1 MAKIKNNLFL
11 KGVSG
16 TLGGQL
22 TYRQYGEDM
31 IVSAKPVMDP
41 NRQPTEEQT
50 KHRSKFS
57 DAASYA
63 TEALESEELKAEYR
77 KAAPKGKSA
86 YNMAVSDYFNAP
98 VVKKI
103 SLADNVVSV
112 LAKDDFRVASLKV
125 SILSAGGEVLE
136 EGEATPNSVNRE
148 KWTYTTALT
157 AEVLAGTTLRAVAK
171 DLPGNEGTLDIA
183 A

>member
-11 KGVSG
+11 KGASG
-16 TLGGQL
+16 TIGDQV
-22 TYRQYGEDM
+22 TYRQMGDETV
-31 IVSAKPVMDP
+31 VSAKPVMDP
-41 NRQPTEEQT
+41 NRKPTEKQT
-50 KHRSKFS
+50 EHRGKFS
-57 DAASYA
+57 DAAAYA
-63 TEALESEELKAEYR
+63 TEALESEELKAEYA
-77 KAAPKGKSA
+77 KTAPRGKSA

-103 SLADNVVSV
+103 SLANNVVSV
-112 LAKDDFRVASLKV
+112 LAKDDFRVASLQV

-136 EGEATPNSVNRE
+136 EGEAVPNSVNRE
-148 KWTYTTALT
+148 KWTYTTSLT
-157 AEVLAGTTLRAVAK
+157 TEALAGATLRAAAK